1 MIPGTKNWRL
11 RSERKQSAK
20 AAAATV
26 PAGSTDSGRDSSA
39 DESGS
44 AASLRE
50 RVLGTPAGRRRTDY
64 SGLRS
69 PGQPNQAGR
78 VSESAPRHSHE
89 FDPLRDSDSQALRD
103 ELAAINSPDPQ
114 GGKDGVHRSEPPEQ
128 TPSASEAKPVRKS
141 AVAHL
146 DITVPERIEKY
157 TLGARLGSGTCGVVH
172 KALDEVLGREVAV
185 KLSPVGEALASN
197 GKVPGAQR
205 AYQTEVYAAGRLR
218 HPNIV
223 TVYDAGQHQDLNY
236 FVMEAV
242 DGLSLKHYGK
252 GQKLLPTYRALEI
265 ICECCMALDYTH
277 RQDILHRDIK
287 PANIMVARDGA
298 VKLLDFGIA
307 VGLSENS
314 GLSRRGPTLGTPN
327 YMSPEQ
333 ILGKELGPAS
343 DFYSLGTVL
352 FELLTGKQL
361 FKAKKVK
368 DLFKTVV
375 HQPAP
380 TLNEFR
386 PDLPTGL
393 SDALAKALQKKPE
406 LRYQSGVE
414 FIDSLTQYIDHFRA
428 IEDRPLEDQAMLPE
442 MQSLSFFSSFTAA
455 DIARL
460 TTHAP
465 LKTVS
470 AGTDLLP
477 HSNAG
482 RELLVLIDGSVRVD
496 NKEGFY
502 GTFGPG
508 ECIGE
513 MGFIHGTPEQKVF
526 TALTDMKVLHIGPDV
541 LSALPPK
548 LHLHYYKRISDTLV
562 ERMASLATHRPVDV
576 ELG

>member
-20 AAAATV
+20 AGKASV
-26 PAGSTDSGRDSSA
+26 PASPTESRHDLSS
-39 DESGS
+39 DQSGS
-44 AASLRE
+44 SSLSAPASLRE
-50 RVLGTPAGRRRTDY
+50 RVLGIPAGGHRR
-64 SGLRS
+64 SELHQPAPSS
-69 PGQPNQAGR
+69 PASS
-78 VSESAPRHSHE
+78 SEVL
-89 FDPLRDSDSQALRD
+89 DDNDGVALRN
-103 ELAAINSPDPQ
+103 ELAAVNGAGSAVS
-114 GGKDGVHRSEPPEQ
+114 GN
-128 TPSASEAKPVRKS
+128 ASEKAAPTSEDRAKPARKS

-146 DITVPERIEKY
+146 EINVPSHIEKY
-157 TLGARLGSGTCGVVH
+157 TVGARLGSGTCGVVH
-172 KALDEVLGREVAV
+172 KALDEVLGREVAI
-185 KLSPVGEALASN
+185 KLSPVGEPQTNN

-205 AYQTEVYAAGRLR
+205 AYQTEVFAAGRLR

-223 TVYDAGQHQDLNY
+223 TVYDAGQYLDLNY

-287 PANIMVARDGA
+287 PANIMVARDGT

-307 VGLSENS
+307 VGLSESS

-380 TLNEFR
+380 TLSEFR
-386 PDLPTGL
+386 PDLPSEL
-393 SDALAKALQKKPE
+393 SDVLTKVLNKKPE
-406 LRYQSGVE
+406 MRFQSGVE
-414 FIDSLTQYIDHFRA
+414 LIDSLTQFIDHFRA
-428 IEDRPLEDQAMLPE
+428 IEDRPREDQALLPQ
-442 MQSLSFFSSFTAA
+442 MQALSFFSTFTVA

-460 TTHAP
+460 TSHAP
-465 LKTVS
+465 VTTVS
-470 AGTDLLP
+470 AGTELLP
-477 HSNAG
+477 DANAK
-482 RELLVLIDGSVRVD
+482 RELLVLIDGAVRVD

-513 MGFIHGTPEQKVF
+513 LGFIHGAPDQHSF
-526 TALTDMKVLHIGPDV
+526 TALADMKVLNIGPDV

-562 ERMASLATHRPVDV
+562 ERMAAVALHRPVDL
-576 ELG
+576 EL